1 MRAFI
6 GWEALEEL
14 LKSIVVATNKA
25 FGHIEKET
33 TSKDASTVKVTAV
46 LATLSWGKALVG
58 CNDSSL
64 VSTPVL
70 VVSLFG
76 GNVIVSFLP

>member
-1 MRAFI
+1 MVT
-6 GWEALEEL
+6 
-14 LKSIVVATNKA
+14 LKK
-25 FGHIEKET
+25 T

-64 VSTPVL
+64 VSNPVF
-70 VVSLFG
+70 VVSFFG

>member
-6 GWEALEEL
+6 GSEALEEL
-14 LKSIVVATNKA
+14 LKSNVVATNKA

-46 LATLSWGKALVG
+46 LATLS
-58 CNDSSL
+58 
-64 VSTPVL
+64 
-70 VVSLFG
+70 
-76 GNVIVSFLP
+76 